1 MDLPK
6 IVARRSEEGWEL
18 EIAGLGPAYVKR
30 LSDVSDHGRALMQSA
45 GVTGADHGVQVTVDL
60 GDELNER
67 IKSATQATIDAHR
80 AQLEAAAEMR
90 RTTMSLKGHGM
101 TGRDIAFVL
110 GISPQRVSQLL
121 SDQQL

>member
-1 MDLPK
+1 MDLPR
-6 IVARRSEEGWEL
+6 ITARRSEGGWEL

-30 LSDVSDHGRALMQSA
+30 LSDVSEHGRTLMQAA
-45 GVTGADHGVQVTVDL
+45 GVTGSEHGVQVKVDL

-67 IKSATQATIDAHR
+67 VRSATQATVDAHR

-90 RTTMSLKGHGM
+90 RTTMSLRGHGM
-101 TGRDIAFVL
+101 TGRDIAFIL

-121 SDQQL
+121 SSHQL